1 LVEELKNI
9 SICNKSWYFLGIED
23 LKSGEKYSLIMDAEQ
38 LSIATIKHINVEIT
52 GVERFQRLI
61 DTWHRTSER
70 LKQKLLIILKPR
82 IF

>member
-1 LVEELKNI
+1 
-9 SICNKSWYFLGIED
+9 
-23 LKSGEKYSLIMDAEQ
+23 MDAEQ
-38 LSIATIKHINVEIT
+38 LVTIKQYKRGEIT